1 MAIDAS
7 KLKRRLPSPP
17 PMDEGAP
24 GIERQPEL
32 PPPAEPSAAGLA
44 LAPPPVLDG
53 RSLRA
58 TGRVHQLNVK
68 VTAETKASILKLAE
82 ERGLLVAEVIEQ
94 AVEALSGKNSRKA
107 AL

>member
-7 KLKRRLPSPP
+7 KLKRRLPPP
-17 PMDEGAP
+17 PAPEEGAP
-24 GIERQPEL
+24 GIERQPDPAAAAPEPERSRL
-32 PPPAEPSAAGLA
+32 VEPPQGL
-44 LAPPPVLDG
+44 PVLDG

-68 VTAETKASILKLAE
+68 VTADVKNTILRIGR

-94 AVEALSGKNSRKA
+94 AVEALEKA
-107 AL
+107 GDGS

>member
-17 PMDEGAP
+17 PMEEGAP
-24 GIERQPEL
+24 GINRQPEP
-32 PPPAEPSAAGLA
+32 PPPAEPPAAARASGPTA
-44 LAPPPVLDG
+44 VLEG
-53 RSLRA
+53 RSVRA

-94 AVEALSGKNSRKA
+94 AVEALGGTKGRKA
-107 AL
+107 AS